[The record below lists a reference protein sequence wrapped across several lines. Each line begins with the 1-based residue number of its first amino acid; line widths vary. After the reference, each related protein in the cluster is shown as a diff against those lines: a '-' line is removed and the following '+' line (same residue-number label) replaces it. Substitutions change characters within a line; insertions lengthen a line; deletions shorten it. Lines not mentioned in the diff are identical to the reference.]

1 MFTNAGVLD
10 SPTCALTCLSL
21 SSLCSLCSLCSLS
34 DSCVR
39 VLACFAYFCVF
50 LRAGQALSTYATGY
64 SEYAAFESM
73 LARESQGN
81 TCCDGWVCETNNLNV
96 SGQNAICSQQSQQ
109 DGVDIFLDDSD
120 GGIPTHSSPPPPTSP
135 AYWTKFAHI
144 GITTQNIVLSSYNTA
159 LGSQTSNDTVWWT
172 SCSAAQTLSGKTNP
186 AIMLTMGSVVDYF
199 RPMTGYTL
207 CEMLS
212 SSDKHDW
219 SNDGVTWVTPTHDFN
234 PTDRKMGGSRSD
246 WPRSNVAGDDRT
258 YLSFWGH
265 AWGLSGCC
273 HNTIDSTFVRGY
285 KTFDMYVDT
294 PPPPPPPPS
303 PPSPPSPP
311 PPPPPPPPLPM
322 VREVRFVVSVAG
334 DISSFNST
342 KFEENVAIAAG
353 VSLSCVELNITA
365 ASIKV
370 TAIIRPEYNS
380 SVTAEDVQENL
391 EIAFNSSTT
400 TASDVLGVT
409 VEEISTAPEIYNND
423 SPPTPPSFPPDEEG
437 SGWLTVALLLVF
449 LSACCAFCA
458 VLRKLSRAKNVSS
471 GDNIPLIQRAKKRAK
486 KRDVPPFRGERP

>member
-21 SSLCSLCSLCSLS
+21 SSLCSLCSLS

-120 GGIPTHSSPPPPTSP
+120 GGIPTHSSPPPP
-135 AYWTKFAHI
+135 
-144 GITTQNIVLSSYNTA
+144 
-159 LGSQTSNDTVWWT
+159 
-172 SCSAAQTLSGKTNP
+172 
-186 AIMLTMGSVVDYF
+186 
-199 RPMTGYTL
+199 
-207 CEMLS
+207 
-212 SSDKHDW
+212 
-219 SNDGVTWVTPTHDFN
+219 
-234 PTDRKMGGSRSD
+234 
-246 WPRSNVAGDDRT
+246 
-258 YLSFWGH
+258 
-265 AWGLSGCC
+265 
-273 HNTIDSTFVRGY
+273 
-285 KTFDMYVDT
+285 
-294 PPPPPPPPS
+294 S
-303 PPSPPSPP
+303 PPSPPPSP

-471 GDNIPLIQRAKKRAK
+471 GDSIPLIQRAKKRAK